1 MVDDKH
7 FSFVAPFRVFFA
19 MNFMKFHN
27 AEKMKY
33 VLQYGVREKKRK
45 KEKKK
50 KFGKR
55 KSKNKKKGRE
65 FRAIYMYINAHV
77 NLYTYT

>member
-33 VLQYGVREKKRK
+33 VLQYGVHVYEKR

-50 KFGKR
+50 KKIR
-55 KSKNKKKGRE
+55 KKKVKIRKK
-65 FRAIYMYINAHV
+65 NASSE
-77 NLYTYT
+77 LSICI

>member
-33 VLQYGVREKKRK
+33 VLQYGVHVYEKR

-50 KFGKR
+50 K

-65 FRAIYMYINAHV
+65 FRTIYMYINARV

>member
-27 AEKMKY
+27 VEKMKKY
-33 VLQYGVREKKRK
+33 VFQYGVHAYSIATKNREKSKYGRK
-45 KEKKK
+45 WTRGQSYLYVYKCT
-50 KFGKR
+50 
-55 KSKNKKKGRE
+55 RE
-65 FRAIYMYINAHV
+65 SIYI
-77 NLYTYT
+77 

>member
-27 AEKMKY
+27 AEKMKH
-33 VLQYGVREKKRK
+33 VLQYGVHVYEKRKGKKKKIRKRK
-45 KEKKK
+45 KK
-50 KFGKR
+50 
-55 KSKNKKKGRE
+55 KSKNKEKDASSE
-65 FRAIYMYINAHV
+65 LSICI
-77 NLYTYT
+77 